1 MLPEYWNEHRT
12 YYRNVCDLV
21 AFIDENISFITIL
34 SISNN
39 LFFICVQLLNSV
51 E

>member
-1 MLPEYWNEHRT
+1 MQPDYWSDQRR

-21 AFIDENISFITIL
+21 MKVDDKISFITIL
-34 SISNN
+34 SVSNN
-39 LFFICVQLLNSV
+39 LFFICVQLLNSM